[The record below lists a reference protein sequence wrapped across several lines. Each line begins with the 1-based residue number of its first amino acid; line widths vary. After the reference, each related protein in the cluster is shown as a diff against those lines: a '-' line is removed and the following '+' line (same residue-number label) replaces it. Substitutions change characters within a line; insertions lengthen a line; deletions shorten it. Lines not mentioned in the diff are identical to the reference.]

1 MVKSIICCICKF
13 CTRFIFIFAKSI
25 DFSITKSLVKV
36 LYKNIYRDLRMLSY
50 QALLSVTGQID
61 SIGDNE
67 KKDDENNVNNKN

>member
-1 MVKSIICCICKF
+1 
-13 CTRFIFIFAKSI
+13 
-25 DFSITKSLVKV
+25 
-36 LYKNIYRDLRMLSY
+36 MLSY